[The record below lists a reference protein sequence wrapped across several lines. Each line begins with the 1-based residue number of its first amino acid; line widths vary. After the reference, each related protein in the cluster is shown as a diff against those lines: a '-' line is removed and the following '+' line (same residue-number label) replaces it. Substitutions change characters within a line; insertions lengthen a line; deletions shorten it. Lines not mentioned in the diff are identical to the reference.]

1 MVSLRKVVTNGV
13 ELNVATAGAG
23 DAIVLLH
30 GFPHTWRI
38 WEPIIPALATH
49 HTVIAPD
56 LRGLGASQRP
66 TSGYTAGD
74 IAADVVGLL
83 DALRIERADVVGI
96 DLGTPAAY
104 LVGATHP
111 ERVRKLVV
119 MEALIGRLP
128 GAEHFLAG
136 GPPWWFGFHAVP
148 GLAESVL
155 LGHEKEYLDFFL
167 SAGTLGDGV
176 TDDFRRAVHAAYSGA
191 TALGAAFEHYRALP
205 RSAEQIAAAAR
216 ARLTIPTLAIGSSP
230 VADAT
235 FQQLRPITDNLS
247 GTVLEDAGHIIPQ
260 HRPEALL
267 ASLEEFLR

>member
-1 MVSLRKVVTNGV
+1 MISVRKIVTNGV

-23 DAIVLLH
+23 PAIMLLH
-30 GFPHTWRI
+30 GFPHTWQV

-49 HTVIAPD
+49 RTVIAPD
-56 LRGLGASQRP
+56 LRGLGASHRP

-83 DALRIERADVVGI
+83 DTLRIERADVVGI
-96 DLGTPAAY
+96 DLGTPAAF
-104 LVGATHP
+104 LVGAVHP
-111 ERVRKLVV
+111 ERVRKLVL

-128 GAEHFLAG
+128 GAEDFLAG

-155 LGHEKEYLDFFL
+155 LNHENDYLDFFL

-176 TDDFRRAVHAAYSGA
+176 TDSFRRAVHAAYSGP
-191 TALGAAFEHYRALP
+191 TALRAAFEHYRALP
-205 RSAEQIAAAAR
+205 RSAEQIAAAAST
-216 ARLTIPTLAIGSSP
+216 RLTVPTLAVGSNP

-235 FQQLRPITDNLS
+235 FRQLQTITDDLS
-247 GTVLEDAGHIIPQ
+247 GTVLDHTGHIIPQ

-267 ASLEEFLR
+267 ACLKTFVH